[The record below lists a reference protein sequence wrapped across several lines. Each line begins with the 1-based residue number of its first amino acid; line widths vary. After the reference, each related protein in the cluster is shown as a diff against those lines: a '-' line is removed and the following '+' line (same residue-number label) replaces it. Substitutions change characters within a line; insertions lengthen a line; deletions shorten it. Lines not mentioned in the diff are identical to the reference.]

1 MKEVLDQNIA
11 YDAYAFSSN
20 GEPTI
25 VPTQEDVTLGQRN
38 GLSETDIAEM
48 RAYYGC

>member
-1 MKEVLDQNIA
+1 MKEVLDQNTA

-25 VPTQEDVTLGQRN
+25 VPTQEDVTIGQRD
-38 GLSETDIAEM
+38 GLSETDIA
-48 RAYYGC
+48 